1 MRPSKLRLPESTAAA
16 TRSGSLTALEISG
29 GSGPELT
36 IQVVQPKPPSLYPS
50 GSRAFCR
57 PDLARYSPTTCEPGA
72 SEVLTQG
79 LGLSP
84 FALAFLAN
92 SPAPTITLGLEVLVH
107 EVIAAMTTSPC
118 PRSWPRRSTGTRLP
132 NSPALPNSLSMACA
146 KPALTSLRSTRSCG
160 RLGPASEGSDRKR

>member
-1 MRPSKLRLPESTAAA
+1 M
-16 TRSGSLTALEISG
+16 
-29 GSGPELT
+29 
-36 IQVVQPKPPSLYPS
+36 QVVQPKPTRLYPS
-50 GSRAFCR
+50 WSSSFCR

-107 EVIAAMTTSPC
+107 EVIAAITTSPC
-118 PRSWPRRSTGTRLP
+118 PRSWPRRSTATRLP
-132 NSPALPNSLSMACA
+132 NSPALPNSLSIACA
-146 KPALTSLRSTRSCG
+146 NPALTSLRSTRSCG
-160 RLGPASEGSDRKR
+160 RLGPASEGLTRAKKRVRNPSLVDDSTAVIPSV